1 MKYLAYNSSKIFHV
15 PLISKTALILWKDK
29 EDICVE
35 KVENRK
41 KHRMKGLIENHK
53 YDKKVKVE
61 FHPLSSL

>member
-1 MKYLAYNSSKIFHV
+1 MKYPAYNSSKIFHV

-41 KHRMKGLIENHK
+41 KHRMK
-53 YDKKVKVE
+53 VKVE